1 MKVRTALT
9 IAGSDSGGGAGIQ
22 ADLKTFMDHDVYGM
36 SVVTGLTAQNTQG
49 VRRVELTS
57 PEMVRDQLL
66 AVFEDLPIH
75 AIKTGMLGSAALI
88 DAVCDVL
95 EARANL
101 PPIVVDPVMVAKG
114 GASLLD
120 PRAVDALIHRL
131 IPLACITTPNL
142 PELAV
147 LGELSGTV
155 LVKDGH
161 GTERLVRD
169 RLIHDGGITVYQ
181 HRRVRSRNTHGTGC
195 TLSAAVA
202 ARLAHGDVIQDA
214 CRRSIKYVSGLIQRS
229 RDSIGSGHGPLLHGL
244 RSR

>member
-66 AVFEDLPIH
+66 AVFEDLPVH

-95 EARANL
+95 EARSNL
-101 PPIVVDPVMVAKG
+101 PPLVVDPVMVAKG
-114 GASLLD
+114 GASI
-120 PRAVDALIHRL
+120 R
-131 IPLACITTPNL
+131 IPFACITTPNL

-147 LGELSGTV
+147 LGELSGTI
-155 LVKDGH
+155 LIKDGH
-161 GTERLVRD
+161 GSERLVRD
-169 RLIHDGGITVYQ
+169 RLIHQGCITVYQ
-181 HRRVRSRNTHGTGC
+181 HRRTRSKNTHGTGC
-195 TLSAAVA
+195 TLSAAIA
-202 ARLAHGDVIQDA
+202 ARLARGDLIHDA
-214 CRRSIKYVSGLIQRS
+214 CRRSIKYVSGLIHRS